1 MVKKRENTFGKLW
14 ELNPIWDILTPE
26 EKLSIADQ
34 VDMVRYKKN
43 EIIYNA
49 GDHPQNIMM
58 LVVGKV
64 RIYKEGIGQRQQIIR
79 LLKPFDFF
87 GFRAIITGDDHS
99 SSASALE
106 ACVVYKLNRDAFLQL
121 LRTNNSFCYHVM
133 LMIAEHLGSSE
144 QQTVNLTQK
153 HIRGRLAE
161 SLLTLKDNYGL
172 DDDACTIAMYMSR
185 EDLANMSNMT
195 TSNAIRTLSQFAAE
209 GIISIDGRKIQIL
222 NENELKHI
230 SRIG

>member
-222 NENELKHI
+222 DENELKHI

>member
-26 EKLSIADQ
+26 EKLSVADQ
-34 VDMVRYKKN
+34 VNMVRYKKN

-222 NENELKHI
+222 DENELKHI

>member
-43 EIIYNA
+43 EIIYHA

>member
-26 EKLSIADQ
+26 EKLSVADQ
-34 VDMVRYKKN
+34 VNMVRYKKN
-43 EIIYNA
+43 EIIYHA

-222 NENELKHI
+222 DENELKHI